1 MTIGVFDSGVG
12 GLSVLKHLK
21 QNLRNQSFQYI
32 ADSGHA
38 PYGDKSESYIRQRS
52 TEISNFLANNQ
63 VSAIVV
69 ACNTA
74 TAAAIQ
80 SIRDNLIIPVVAVE
94 PGLKPA
100 SLQTKTGKVGVL
112 ATASTLK
119 SLQYKSLASRFSKDV
134 VFYEQAAYGL
144 VELIEAGKLEDT
156 STYNLVREYLQP
168 MLEKGVD
175 SVVLGCTHYPFLLK
189 VFRDVAGSEINIVD
203 TGSAISDQL
212 SRVISTA
219 GSQQQKAT
227 DTDVFYSSG
236 DIYHT
241 QDMISRLLGV
251 QVKVKTLPV

>member
-1 MTIGVFDSGVG
+1 MTIGVFDSGLG

-21 QNLRNQSFQYI
+21 QNLLNQSFQYV
-32 ADSGHA
+32 ADSGNA

-52 TEISNFLANNQ
+52 IEISNFLANNQ
-63 VSAIVV
+63 VSAVVV

-80 SIRDNLIIPVVAVE
+80 SIRDSLTIPVVAVE

-100 SLQTKTGKVGVL
+100 ALQTKTGKVGVL

-119 SLQYKSLASRFSKDV
+119 SQQYKNLASRFSKNV
-134 VFYEQAAYGL
+134 TFYEQAAYGL
-144 VELIEAGKLEDT
+144 VEMIEAGKLEDT

-168 MLEKGVD
+168 MIEKGVD

-189 VFRDVAGSEINIVD
+189 VFRDIAGTEINIVD
-203 TGSAISDQL
+203 TGGAISDQL
-212 SRVISTA
+212 SRVMCTA
-219 GSQQQKAT
+219 DAQQLETAEA
-227 DTDVFYSSG
+227 DVFYSSG
-236 DIYHT
+236 EIYHT

-251 QVKVKTLPV
+251 QVKVRALPV